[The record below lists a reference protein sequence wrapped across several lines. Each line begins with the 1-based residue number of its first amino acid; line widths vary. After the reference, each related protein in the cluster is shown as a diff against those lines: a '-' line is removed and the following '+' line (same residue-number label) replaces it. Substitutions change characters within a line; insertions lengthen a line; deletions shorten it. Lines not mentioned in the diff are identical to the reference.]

1 MIVQERWD
9 HRADL
14 AEQAIEERHSA
25 RLWGLPLTNL
35 GLIAWPPTSRD
46 RLFVRWHYWWQA
58 HYIDNLVDASLRRPT
73 KARQA
78 DIRRTLRAM
87 RIRNLRRL
95 SRNSYYDDKAWLALA
110 MGRVGQLDKM
120 ATPRGYEELVENIFQ
135 GIDGLT
141 GVLPWRTSETF
152 YNVPTNGP
160 AAILATRVGRLDIAE
175 HILDWIFTHLIN
187 EDGLVMDGLRMRMHG
202 PEVEPAVYS
211 YCQGVVLGACVELAI
226 AQRDAAG
233 VDRDAV
239 SEVGMTS
246 ITRARGLIEAIARTH
261 INADG
266 VLDWPSFGGDGGL
279 FNGILMRYL
288 ALAAT
293 SLPSSRRRGEEA
305 QRTARDIVK
314 RTAESAWRYRLE
326 VDGLPVFPA
335 EWTRD
340 AMMPQS
346 GGLVGATIA
355 GAVASSDIAERD
367 LSVQL
372 GGWMLMEAMCRVVR
386 DESDHEN

>member
-1 MIVQERWD
+1 MQERWD

-14 AEQAIEERHSA
+14 AEQAIEERHAA

-35 GLIAWPPTSRD
+35 GLIAWPPTGRD

-58 HYIDNLVDASLRRPT
+58 HYIDNLVDASHRRPT
-73 KARQA
+73 KVRQTH
-78 DIRRTLRAM
+78 IRRTLRAM

-95 SRNSYYDDKAWLALA
+95 SRNNYYDDKAWLALA
-110 MGRVGQLDKM
+110 MGRVAELDKM
-120 ATPRGYEELVENIFQ
+120 GTPRGYDDLVDNIFQ

-160 AAILATRVGRLDIAE
+160 AAILAARTGRLDIAE
-175 HILDWIFTHLIN
+175 QILDWIFENLIN
-187 EDGLVMDGLRMRMHG
+187 EHGLVMDGLRMRMHG

-211 YCQGVVLGACVELAI
+211 YCQGVVIGACVELAI

-233 VDRDAV
+233 VDRHAV

-261 INADG
+261 LTADG
-266 VLDWPSFGGDGGL
+266 VLQWPSFGGDGGL

-293 SLPSSRRRGEEA
+293 ELPTPRRRNDET
-305 QRTARDIVK
+305 QKTARNIVK

-372 GGWMLMEAMCRVVR
+372 GGWMLMEAMCRILR
-386 DESDHEN
+386 DEVQSER